1 MLRKIRICSVA
12 LALASAS
19 GCGPRTIL
27 VPESAPIRIG
37 PGVSGRVYVREAG
50 EWTLSAN
57 EVEIPEGT
65 YIVPPSY
72 VEEQ

>member
-1 MLRKIRICSVA
+1 MQRKIRTYSVA
-12 LALASAS
+12 LALAFAS
-19 GCGPRTIL
+19 GCGPRTVL
-27 VPESAPIRIG
+27 VPESSVIRIG

-72 VEEQ
+72 VEE

>member
-1 MLRKIRICSVA
+1 MQRKIRTYSVA
-12 LALASAS
+12 LAVASAS
-19 GCGPRTIL
+19 GCGPRTVL
-27 VPESAPIRIG
+27 VPESSPIRVG

-72 VEEQ
+72 VEE

>member
-1 MLRKIRICSVA
+1 MQRKIRTYSVA
-12 LALASAS
+12 LALAFAS

-27 VPESAPIRIG
+27 VPESSPIRVG
-37 PGVSGRVYVREAG
+37 PGVVGRVSVREAG

-65 YIVPPSY
+65 FIVPPSY
-72 VEEQ
+72 VDE

>member
-1 MLRKIRICSVA
+1 MQRKIRTYSVA
-12 LALASAS
+12 LALAFAS

-27 VPESAPIRIG
+27 VPESSPIRVG

-57 EVEIPEGT
+57 KVEIPEGT

-72 VEEQ
+72 VDE

>member
-1 MLRKIRICSVA
+1 MQRKIRTYSVA
-12 LALASAS
+12 LALAFAS
-19 GCGPRTIL
+19 GCGPRTVL
-27 VPESAPIRIG
+27 VPESSPIRVG

-72 VEEQ
+72 VEE

>member
-1 MLRKIRICSVA
+1 MQRKIRTYSVA
-12 LALASAS
+12 LALAFAS
-19 GCGPRTIL
+19 GCGPRTVL
-27 VPESAPIRIG
+27 VPESSPIRVG

-72 VEEQ
+72 VDE

>member
-1 MLRKIRICSVA
+1 MQRKIRTYSVA
-12 LALASAS
+12 LALGFAS

-27 VPESAPIRIG
+27 VPESSPIRVG
-37 PGVSGRVYVREAG
+37 PGVVGRVYVREAG

-65 YIVPPSY
+65 FIVPPSY
-72 VEEQ
+72 VEE

>member
-1 MLRKIRICSVA
+1 MQRKIRTYSVA
-12 LALASAS
+12 LALAFAS

-27 VPESAPIRIG
+27 VPESSPIRVG
-37 PGVSGRVYVREAG
+37 PGVVGRVYVREAG

-65 YIVPPSY
+65 FIVPPSY
-72 VEEQ
+72 VDE

>member
-1 MLRKIRICSVA
+1 MLRKIRTYSVA

-19 GCGPRTIL
+19 GCGPRTVL
-27 VPESAPIRIG
+27 VPESSPVRVG

-50 EWTLSAN
+50 AWTLSAN

-72 VEEQ
+72 VEE

>member
-1 MLRKIRICSVA
+1 MQRKTRTFSVA
-12 LALASAS
+12 LVLAFAS
-19 GCGPRTIL
+19 GCGPRTVL
-27 VPESAPIRIG
+27 VPESSPIRVG

-57 EVEIPEGT
+57 EVNIPEGT

-72 VEEQ
+72 VDE

>member
-1 MLRKIRICSVA
+1 MQRKIRTYSVA
-12 LALASAS
+12 LALAFAS

-27 VPESAPIRIG
+27 VPESSPIRVG
-37 PGVSGRVYVREAG
+37 PGGVGRVYVREAG

-65 YIVPPSY
+65 FIVPPSY
-72 VEEQ
+72 VDE

>member
-1 MLRKIRICSVA
+1 MQRKIRTYSVA
-12 LALASAS
+12 LALAFAS
-19 GCGPRTIL
+19 GCGPRTVL
-27 VPESAPIRIG
+27 VPESSPIRVG

-57 EVEIPEGT
+57 KVEIPEGT

-72 VEEQ
+72 VDE

>member
-1 MLRKIRICSVA
+1 MQRKIRTYSVA
-12 LALASAS
+12 LALAFAS
-19 GCGPRTIL
+19 GCGPRTVL
-27 VPESAPIRIG
+27 VPESSPIRVG

-65 YIVPPSY
+65 FIVPPSY
-72 VEEQ
+72 VEE

>member
-1 MLRKIRICSVA
+1 MQRKIRTYSVA
-12 LALASAS
+12 LALAFAS
-19 GCGPRTIL
+19 GCGPRTVL
-27 VPESAPIRIG
+27 VPESSPIRLG

-57 EVEIPEGT
+57 AVEIPEGT

-72 VEEQ
+72 VEE

>member
-1 MLRKIRICSVA
+1 MQRKIRTCSVA
-12 LALASAS
+12 LALGFAS

-27 VPESAPIRIG
+27 VPESAPIRVG
-37 PGVSGRVYVREAG
+37 PGVVGRVYVREAG

-65 YIVPPSY
+65 FIVPPSY
-72 VEEQ
+72 VEE

>member
-1 MLRKIRICSVA
+1 MQRKIRTYSVA

-19 GCGPRTIL
+19 GCGPRTVL
-27 VPESAPIRIG
+27 VPESSPIRVG
-37 PGVSGRVYVREAG
+37 PGVSGRVYIREAG

-72 VEEQ
+72 VEE

>member
-1 MLRKIRICSVA
+1 MQRKIRTYSVA
-12 LALASAS
+12 LALAFAS
-19 GCGPRTIL
+19 GCGPRTVL
-27 VPESAPIRIG
+27 VPESSPIRVG
-37 PGVSGRVYVREAG
+37 PGVSGRVYVLEAG

-72 VEEQ
+72 VDE